1 MLNVGVAMRKTIVA
15 KNESG
20 QGSLKVI
27 IVTGQLGN
35 RRVGEVESKNA
46 LIVLGQI
53 TALQN
58 RVAIA

>member
-1 MLNVGVAMRKTIVA
+1 MRKTIVA